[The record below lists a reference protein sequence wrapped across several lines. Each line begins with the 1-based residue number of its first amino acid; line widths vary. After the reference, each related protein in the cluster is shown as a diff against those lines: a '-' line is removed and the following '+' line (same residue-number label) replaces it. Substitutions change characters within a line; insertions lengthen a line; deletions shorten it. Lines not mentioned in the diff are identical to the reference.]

1 MMHFHLNY
9 VFINEYI
16 LIYMRLYM
24 MHFIWIDLQ
33 GNMQYIT
40 NVNMSQTGKTTA
52 MGRTAVQE
60 NWRLSASW
68 GSQSKGPLKPP
79 VHRSIILLRGIRQ
92 AP

>member
-52 MGRTAVQE
+52 MGRTAVRE
-60 NWRLSASW
+60 TGVSRHHGGA
-68 GSQSKGPLKPP
+68 K
-79 VHRSIILLRGIRQ
+79 VR